1 MVERSCALGPLTL
14 EALQPKRDCATAL
27 LEIGSFGG
35 LAAAGDLGEPMGK
48 MLDLI
53 TGELA
58 CPDVNGELVEPT
70 EFLGGVTV
78 CARA

>member
-1 MVERSCALGPLTL
+1 M
-14 EALQPKRDCATAL
+14 
-27 LEIGSFGG
+27 
-35 LAAAGDLGEPMGK
+35 AAAGDLGEPIGRMP
-48 MLDLI
+48 DLI

-70 EFLGGVTV
+70 EFLGGVAV